1 MRFGGGGAP
10 HRPGVPV
17 TLASHIIG
25 WGFHVTR
32 TLQVIGGT
40 SRRASLITIWAC
52 YSPPGEKLSGW
63 VDLGHR
69 VLAAW
74 IFRAMPGRRFSSIAP
89 GTPPHRPGLAAPDSR
104 DHKLLT
110 AVRGLSRQLARFA
123 ADVNEQLTAVNAKL
137 HSIDERMTAL
147 EEVVNSRACVEEKR
161 KRRAHNPKI
170 AVCMCACMR
179 RVR

>member
-1 MRFGGGGAP
+1 MRLGAGGATPAGSTCDLSLAYNWMRFPCDQDLAGDWRNLAKSVSYYHMSMLFSAWWEVVRLGRFRTPCVGGLDFPCNAGN
-10 HRPGVPV
+10 
-17 TLASHIIG
+17 S
-25 WGFHVTR
+25 
-32 TLQVIGGT
+32 
-40 SRRASLITIWAC
+40 
-52 YSPPGEKLSGW
+52 
-63 VDLGHR
+63 
-69 VLAAW
+69 
-74 IFRAMPGRRFSSIAP
+74 
-89 GTPPHRPGLAAPDSR
+89 PHRPGLAAPDSR

-123 ADVNEQLTAVNAKL
+123 ADVNDQLTAVNAKL

-161 KRRAHNPKI
+161 KRQAHNPKI

>member
-1 MRFGGGGAP
+1 M
-10 HRPGVPV
+10 
-17 TLASHIIG
+17 
-25 WGFHVTR
+25 
-32 TLQVIGGT
+32 
-40 SRRASLITIWAC
+40 
-52 YSPPGEKLSGW
+52 
-63 VDLGHR
+63 
-69 VLAAW
+69 LAAW

-161 KRRAHNPKI
+161 KRRAHNPRI